1 MCFFLMIRRPPRS
14 TLFPY
19 TTLFR
24 AFSDWFSGYAQDPAE
39 YLRRTFEEVGGYDE
53 IVVLKGIPFESHC
66 EHHMAPIIGE
76 AHVGYLPHQRVVG
89 ISKLAR
95 LVDAYAR
102 RLQIQERMT
111 AEIADTLQEVLQP

>member
-24 AFSDWFSGYAQDPAE
+24 SFSDWFSGYEQDPAE

-53 IVVLKGIPFESHC
+53 IVVLKGIPFESHRSE
-66 EHHMAPIIGE
+66 EHTSE
-76 AHVGYLPHQRVVG
+76 LQSRQYLVCRLLLEKKKQPLRNTRQDTQHQRTTY
-89 ISKLAR
+89 K
-95 LVDAYAR
+95 
-102 RLQIQERMT
+102 
-111 AEIADTLQEVLQP
+111 